1 MNNNSLKSNS
11 ATGNILVVDD
21 IADNLRV
28 LSASLT
34 ERGYQVRCVKNGT
47 MALLTA
53 KKNPP
58 QLILLDIKMPDMDG
72 YQVCEQ
78 LKQDELTRD
87 IPIIFLSAFDDVLDK
102 VKAFSV
108 GGVDYI
114 TKPFQA
120 EEIVVRIQHQL
131 ALQGA
136 KAEIAELNNQLEQKV
151 QQRTAQL
158 EEMIDLLNLEITQH
172 QKTQGQLSHQALH
185 DALTGLPN
193 RILFME
199 HLTKAI
205 QRHRRNPDYLFAVL
219 FIDLDR
225 FKIINDSWGHAVGDQ
240 LLIAISRLLQEC
252 SRDLDTV
259 ARLSGDEFTI
269 LVEDLQDHQDA
280 IAIAERLLDKL
291 TLPIHLNDQKVFSGA
306 SIGIVLGVSN
316 YHDGLELL
324 RDADIAMYRAKAL
337 GKGRYAVFDQEMYD
351 QTIHLSQ
358 LETNLRFALEHQD
371 FVLYYQ
377 PIVSLETSKL
387 LGFEALV
394 RWQHPQKGL
403 IAPGEF
409 IAIAEDTGLIIPI
422 GEWVLERACQQL
434 YTWQSEL
441 PEAETLHIS
450 VNLSSKQIKQYDFVD
465 KLSQILADTGLQGSS
480 LKLELT
486 ETMLMDQGE
495 KTIELLTQIKQQQ
508 VQLSIDDFGT
518 GYSSLSYLH
527 RFPVDTLKID
537 RSFVSQ
543 ITAEGKNCEIVK
555 TIVTLAHS
563 LGMKAI
569 AEGVETAHQMT
580 HLTNLGCEA
589 AQGYFFAK
597 PLNQV
602 EAELLIGNNFL
613 LTKKKDIP

>member
-1 MNNNSLKSNS
+1 MNIKPLTPS
-11 ATGNILVVDD
+11 AGNILVVDD

-47 MALLTA
+47 MALITV

-78 LKQDELTRD
+78 LKADESTRD
-87 IPIIFLSAFDDVLDK
+87 IPIIFLSAFDDVFDK
-102 VKAFSV
+102 VKAFRV

-131 ALQGA
+131 ALQTA
-136 KAEIAELNNQLEQKV
+136 KAEIAVLNNQLEQKV

-158 EEMIDLLNLEITQH
+158 EEMIDRLNLEITQH
-172 QKTQGQLSHQALH
+172 QQTQGQLSHQALH

-205 QRHRRNPDYLFAVL
+205 QRHRRHPDYLFAVL

-225 FKIINDSWGHAVGDQ
+225 FKIINDSWGHGVGDQ
-240 LLIAISRLLQEC
+240 LLIAISHLLREC

-269 LVEDLQDHQDA
+269 LVEDLQDYQDA
-280 IAIAERLLDKL
+280 IAIAERLLDQL
-291 TLPIHLNDQKVFSGA
+291 TSPIHLKEQKVFSGA
-306 SIGIVLGVSN
+306 SIGIVLGGSDYQN
-316 YHDGLELL
+316 GQELL

-337 GKGRYAVFDQEMYD
+337 GKGRYAVFDQEMYE
-351 QTIHLSQ
+351 QTVHLSQ
-358 LETNLRFALEHQD
+358 LETNLRSALEHQD

-377 PIVSLETSKL
+377 PIVSLATTKL
-387 LGFEALV
+387 IGFEALV
-394 RWQHPQKGL
+394 RWKHPQQGI

-409 IAIAEDTGLIIPI
+409 IAIAEDTGLIIPL
-422 GEWVLERACQQL
+422 GEWVLQEACRQLRAWQL
-434 YTWQSEL
+434 SYPAAS
-441 PEAETLHIS
+441 ALHIS
-450 VNLSSKQIKQYDFVD
+450 VNLSSKQIKQFDFVA
-465 KLSQILADTGLQGSS
+465 KLSQILAQTGLQGSS

-508 VQLSIDDFGT
+508 VQISIDDFGT

-537 RSFVSQ
+537 RSFVSP
-543 ITAEGKNCEIVK
+543 IDVAGNNCEIVK
-555 TIVTLAHS
+555 TIITLAHS

-569 AEGVETAHQMT
+569 AEGVETPHQVT

-589 AQGYFFAK
+589 AQGYFFAQ
-597 PLNQV
+597 PLNQTQ
-602 EAELLIGNNFL
+602 AELLLFDN
-613 LTKKKDIP
+613 

>member
-1 MNNNSLKSNS
+1 MNNNLLNLNS
-11 ATGNILVVDD
+11 AAGNILVVDD

-28 LSASLT
+28 LSAALT

-151 QQRTAQL
+151 QQRTVQL

-240 LLIAISRLLQEC
+240 LLIAISGLLQEC

-280 IAIAERLLDKL
+280 IAIAERLLDQL
-291 TLPIHLNDQKVFSGA
+291 SLPIHLPEQKVFSGA
-306 SIGIVLGVSN
+306 SIGIVLGSSN
-316 YHDGLELL
+316 YDDGLELL

-358 LETNLRFALEHQD
+358 LETNLRVALEHQD

-387 LGFEALV
+387 VGFEALV
-394 RWQHPQKGL
+394 RWQHPQQGL

-422 GEWVLERACQQL
+422 GEWVLHRACQQL

-450 VNLSSKQIKQYDFVD
+450 VNLSSKQIKQLDFVD

-537 RSFVSQ
+537 RSFVNQ
-543 ITAEGKNCEIVK
+543 ITTEGNNCEIVK

-569 AEGVETAHQMT
+569 AEGVETAHQVT

-589 AQGYFFAK
+589 AQGYYFAK
-597 PLNQV
+597 PLNQM
-602 EAELLIGNNFL
+602 EAQLLIRNNSCLF
-613 LTKKKDIP
+613 

>member
-1 MNNNSLKSNS
+1 MNNNLLNLNS
-11 ATGNILVVDD
+11 AAGNILVVDD

-28 LSASLT
+28 LSAALT

-151 QQRTAQL
+151 QQRTVQL

-240 LLIAISRLLQEC
+240 LLIAISGLLQEC

-280 IAIAERLLDKL
+280 IAIAERLLDQL
-291 TLPIHLNDQKVFSGA
+291 SLPIHLPEQKVFSGA
-306 SIGIVLGVSN
+306 SIGIVLGSSN
-316 YHDGLELL
+316 YDDGLELL

-358 LETNLRFALEHQD
+358 LETNLRAALEHQD

-387 LGFEALV
+387 VGFEALV
-394 RWQHPQKGL
+394 RWQHPQQGL

-422 GEWVLERACQQL
+422 GEWVLHRACQQL

-441 PEAETLHIS
+441 SEAETLHIS
-450 VNLSSKQIKQYDFVD
+450 VNLSSKQIKQLDFVD

-537 RSFVSQ
+537 RSFVNQ
-543 ITAEGKNCEIVK
+543 ITTEGNNCEIVK

-569 AEGVETAHQMT
+569 AEGVETAHQVT

-589 AQGYFFAK
+589 AQGYYFAK
-597 PLNQV
+597 PLNQM
-602 EAELLIGNNFL
+602 EAQLLIRNNSCLF
-613 LTKKKDIP
+613 

>member
-1 MNNNSLKSNS
+1 MNNNQLNSNS
-11 ATGNILVVDD
+11 AAGNILVVDD

-34 ERGYQVRCVKNGT
+34 ERGYQVRCVKNGM

-72 YQVCEQ
+72 YQVCEH

-131 ALQGA
+131 ALQAA

-151 QQRTAQL
+151 QQRTVQL

-240 LLIAISRLLQEC
+240 LLIAISRLLLEC

-291 TLPIHLNDQKVFSGA
+291 TSPIHLNDQKVFSGA
-306 SIGIVLGVSN
+306 SIGIVLGASD

-324 RDADIAMYRAKAL
+324 RDADIAMYRAKAS
-337 GKGRYAVFDQEMYD
+337 GKGRYAVFDQAMYD

-358 LETNLRFALEHQD
+358 LETNLRSALEHQD

-377 PIVSLETSKL
+377 PIVSLENSKL
-387 LGFEALV
+387 VGFEALV

-409 IAIAEDTGLIIPI
+409 IAIAEDTGLIIPL
-422 GEWVLERACQQL
+422 GEWVLHRACQQL
-434 YTWQSEL
+434 YAWQSEL
-441 PEAETLHIS
+441 PAASSLHIS
-450 VNLSSKQIKQYDFVD
+450 VNLSSKQIKQFDFVD

-495 KTIELLTQIKQQQ
+495 KTVELLTQIKQQQ

-543 ITAEGKNCEIVK
+543 ISAEGKNGEIVK

-563 LGMKAI
+563 LGMRAI
-569 AEGVETAHQMT
+569 AEGVETSYQVT

-597 PLNQV
+597 PLNQMD
-602 EAELLIGNNFL
+602 AELLIGNNSL
-613 LTKKKDIP
+613 LDKTIDVP

>member
-1 MNNNSLKSNS
+1 MNNNQLKSKS
-11 ATGNILVVDD
+11 TAGNILVVDD

-34 ERGYQVRCVKNGT
+34 ERGYLVRCVKNGM

-102 VKAFSV
+102 VKAFRV

-131 ALQGA
+131 VLQAA
-136 KAEIAELNNQLEQKV
+136 KAEIAQLNNQLEQKV

-158 EEMIDLLNLEITQH
+158 EETIDLLNLEITQH

-205 QRHRRNPDYLFAVL
+205 QRHRRNPEYLFAVL

-269 LVEDLQDHQDA
+269 LVEDLRDHQDA

-291 TLPIHLNDQKVFSGA
+291 TSPIHLSDQKVFSGA
-306 SIGIVLGVSN
+306 SIGIVLGASD
-316 YHDGLELL
+316 YQDGLELL

-351 QTIHLSQ
+351 QTIRLSQ
-358 LETNLRFALEHQD
+358 LETNLRSALEHQD

-387 LGFEALV
+387 IGFEALV
-394 RWQHPQKGL
+394 RWQHPQKGI

-422 GEWVLERACQQL
+422 GEWVLHKACQQL
-434 YTWQSEL
+434 HTWQSEL
-441 PEAETLHIS
+441 PEAENLHIS
-450 VNLSSKQIKQYDFVD
+450 VNLSSKQIKQFDFVD
-465 KLSQILADTGLQGSS
+465 KLSQILADTGLQGTS

-537 RSFVSQ
+537 RSFVNQ
-543 ITAEGKNCEIVK
+543 ITADGNNCEIVK

-569 AEGVETAHQMT
+569 AEGVETAQQVT

-597 PLNQV
+597 PLSQM
-602 EAELLIGNNFL
+602 EAELLIGNNSL
-613 LTKKKDIP
+613 LSKTTYSS

>member
-1 MNNNSLKSNS
+1 MNNNPLKLNS
-11 ATGNILVVDD
+11 AAGNILVVDD

-28 LSASLT
+28 LSAALT

-151 QQRTAQL
+151 QQRTVQL

-240 LLIAISRLLQEC
+240 LLIAISGLLQEC

-280 IAIAERLLDKL
+280 IAIAERLLDQL
-291 TLPIHLNDQKVFSGA
+291 ASPIHLPEQKVFSGA
-306 SIGIVLGVSN
+306 SIGIVLGASN

-358 LETNLRFALEHQD
+358 LETNLRAALEHQD

-387 LGFEALV
+387 VGFEALV

-422 GEWVLERACQQL
+422 GEWVLHRACQQL

-441 PEAETLHIS
+441 PEADTLHIS
-450 VNLSSKQIKQYDFVD
+450 VNLSSKQIKQFDFVD

-543 ITAEGKNCEIVK
+543 ITAEGNNCEIVK

-569 AEGVETAHQMT
+569 AEGVETSHQVT

-589 AQGYFFAK
+589 AQGYYFAK

-602 EAELLIGNNFL
+602 DAELLIKNNSFL
-613 LTKKKDIP
+613 SKTTNIL

>member
-1 MNNNSLKSNS
+1 MNNNLLNLNS
-11 ATGNILVVDD
+11 AAGNILVVDD

-28 LSASLT
+28 LSAALT
-34 ERGYQVRCVKNGT
+34 ERGYQVRCVKNGA

-151 QQRTAQL
+151 QQRTVQL

-240 LLIAISRLLQEC
+240 LLIAISGLLQEC

-280 IAIAERLLDKL
+280 IAIAERLLDQL
-291 TLPIHLNDQKVFSGA
+291 SLPIHLPEQKVFSGA
-306 SIGIVLGVSN
+306 SIGIVLGSSN
-316 YHDGLELL
+316 YDDGLELL

-358 LETNLRFALEHQD
+358 LETNLRAALEHQD

-387 LGFEALV
+387 VGFEALV
-394 RWQHPQKGL
+394 RWQHPQQGL

-422 GEWVLERACQQL
+422 GEWVLHRACQQL

-450 VNLSSKQIKQYDFVD
+450 VNLSSKQIKQLDFID

-537 RSFVSQ
+537 RSFVNQ
-543 ITAEGKNCEIVK
+543 ITAEGNNCEIVK

-569 AEGVETAHQMT
+569 AEGVETAHQVT

-589 AQGYFFAK
+589 AQGYYFAK
-597 PLNQV
+597 PLNQM
-602 EAELLIGNNFL
+602 EAQLLIRNNSCLF
-613 LTKKKDIP
+613 